1 MRHPPGSKVLCGW
14 WLHLADSIR
23 VIYRFLLQKGKGL
36 LNVAPVLKHSPASLP
51 TLQNTTGES
60 VSGFIKTAGHVEC
73 WTERGLTRRW
83 PLITSSRSNSLEPS
97 RKSLNRSMTIH
108 GGLRCHNTHTHF
120 NYFNHS
126 SFKILREL
134 IPTPRL
140 QNVLYINTKL
150 VRDKNTFLWN
160 KPCLQDIGNH
170 FREFYLNNMKTFL
183 SLKYVPKL

>member
-1 MRHPPGSKVLCGW
+1 MRHPPGSKVLTMWLVIAFGW
-14 WLHLADSIR
+14 QHKG

-73 WTERGLTRRW
+73 WTARGLTRRW

-108 GGLRCHNTHTHF
+108 GGLRCHNTHTLI
-120 NYFNHS
+120 
-126 SFKILREL
+126 ILIIAALKYSESWYPHQGCRMY
-134 IPTPRL
+134 
-140 QNVLYINTKL
+140 YINTKL